1 MFVGLNHFWNL
12 SKRKC
17 APQKAQFIFRF
28 LSFWIMLYANCQ
40 LFQDL
45 YVHFVR
51 KKWKRTFDGDWW
63 VVQKPRRLHQTSNLC
78 IDSALCKL
86 VDPISTQLNK
96 RTILRR
102 WILKLPL
109 TSHHNLKLTTKEE
122 LLLGELPVASQPQSL
137 ARKSELRCS
146 VGKQDKGS
154 ANGAG
159 QRMEWQS
166 P

>member
-17 APQKAQFIFRF
+17 APQKTQFIFRF
-28 LSFWIMLYANCQ
+28 LSFWIMLYVNCQ

-45 YVHFVR
+45 YFISFEKNEKEH
-51 KKWKRTFDGDWW
+51 FDGDWW
-63 VVQKPRRLHQTSNLC
+63 VVQKARRLHQTSNLC

-96 RTILRR
+96 GTILRR

-109 TSHHNLKLTTKEE
+109 TSHHNLKLTTREE
-122 LLLGELPVASQPQSL
+122 LQLPVASQAQSL
-137 ARKSELRCS
+137 ARKSGLRCS
-146 VGKQDKGS
+146 VWKQNEGS
-154 ANGAG
+154 ANGA
-159 QRMEWQS
+159 ES
-166 P
+166 VI